1 MTTTKPSTAFWVI
14 SIIALVWNA
23 MGVNQYI
30 QQAYMTDAFK
40 AMYNEEQLE
49 MITSSPSWVTAVFA
63 LAVFGGIFGS
73 IALLLRKKIARILFI
88 ISLIGILAQMY
99 HNLFVIDSVALFGSE
114 AVIMPI
120 MILVFAVFLLWY
132 SKFAD
137 KKNWLS

>member
-1 MTTTKPSTAFWVI
+1 
-14 SIIALVWNA
+14 
-23 MGVNQYI
+23 
-30 QQAYMTDAFK
+30 
-40 AMYNEEQLE
+40 MYNEEQLE

-63 LAVFGGIFGS
+63 IAVFGGIFGS

>member
-23 MGVNQYI
+23 LGVNQYI

-63 LAVFGGIFGS
+63 IAVFGGIFGS